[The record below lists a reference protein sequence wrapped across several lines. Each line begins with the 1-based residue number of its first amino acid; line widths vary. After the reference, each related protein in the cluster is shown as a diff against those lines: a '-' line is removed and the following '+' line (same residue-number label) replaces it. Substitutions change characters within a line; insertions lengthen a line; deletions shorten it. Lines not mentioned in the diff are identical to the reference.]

1 MRKFIG
7 FLAIAAS
14 VLFSFAVSAA
24 EDNFEDG
31 AYTKVK
37 GNKKI
42 KIAKNGK
49 VTVKKGLK
57 KGKTYKVKVK
67 VSTPGT
73 ATYLSKE
80 KTVTLKVKIKKK

>member
-37 GNKKI
+37 G
-42 KIAKNGK
+42 
-49 VTVKKGLK
+49 
-57 KGKTYKVKVK
+57 TY
-67 VSTPGT
+67 TPIP
-73 ATYLSKE
+73 S
-80 KTVTLKVKIKKK
+80 